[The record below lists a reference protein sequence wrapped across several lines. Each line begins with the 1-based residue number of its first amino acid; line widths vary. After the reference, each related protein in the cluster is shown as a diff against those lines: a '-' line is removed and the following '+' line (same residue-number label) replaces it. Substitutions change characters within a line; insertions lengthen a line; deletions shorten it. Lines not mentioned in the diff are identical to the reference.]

1 MSWYRAARKC
11 GTRGGGRAALTRL
24 LVLAALVCGAAALAA
39 QVPRGFGRGGWQ
51 AVIVREGAPA
61 ERGGFSFCRLLYT
74 SVRREY
80 GGQGWRTDYP
90 TADHNLML
98 RLSQFTTTPVNKWDD
113 GELGFVV
120 IRATDPLLFQCPFL
134 FASDVGTAEF
144 DEAEVERLRA
154 FLLKGGFLWV
164 DDFWGDRAWAE
175 WTLQLKRVLPGYEIV
190 ELAPD
195 HRLFS
200 AFYQVARVPQV
211 PSIQFWRESGGA
223 TSERGPES
231 AVPRMYAV
239 FDDNERLMV
248 LMSHNTDIAD
258 GWEREGEDPR
268 FLDAFSPDAYA
279 VGINVAVWSM
289 MR

>member
-1 MSWYRAARKC
+1 MRRY
-11 GTRGGGRAALTRL
+11 L
-24 LVLAALVCGAAALAA
+24 LLRRPGWRRREALVRPLALAGLLGGAAALAA
-39 QVPRGFGRGGWQ
+39 QVPGGFGRGGWQ
-51 AVIVREGAPA
+51 TVVVRHGAPA
-61 ERGGFSFCRLLYT
+61 ERDAFSFCRLVYT

-120 IRATDPLLFQCPFL
+120 VRATDPQLFQCPFL

-144 DEAEVERLRA
+144 TDPEVERLRT
-154 FLLKGGFLWV
+154 FLVKGGFLWV
-164 DDFWGDRAWAE
+164 DDFWGDRAWDE
-175 WTLQLKRVLPGYEIV
+175 WITQLQRVLPGRPV
-190 ELAPD
+190 VRLTPD

-200 AFYQVARVPQV
+200 EFYQVAKVPQI
-211 PSIQFWRESGGA
+211 PSIQFWGQSGGA
-223 TSERGPES
+223 TSERGAES
-231 AVPRMYAV
+231 AVPALHAV
-239 FDDNERLMV
+239 FDDRDRLMV

-268 FLDAFSPDAYA
+268 FLAAFSPDAYA
-279 VGINVAVWSM
+279 VGINVAIWSLT
-289 MR
+289 R